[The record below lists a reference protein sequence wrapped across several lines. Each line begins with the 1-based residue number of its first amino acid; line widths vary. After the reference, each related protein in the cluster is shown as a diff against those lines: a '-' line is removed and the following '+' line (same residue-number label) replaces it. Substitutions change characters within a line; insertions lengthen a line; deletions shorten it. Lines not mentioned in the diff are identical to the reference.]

1 MPSVGLT
8 EPEGRMSVL
17 FEEMT
22 REEIRKIAPDAVAVM
37 PTAATEQHG
46 PHMAVGTDT
55 LLVTTVAKRG
65 AEQAADEVAV
75 VITPPLAFGS
85 SYHHYLFGGTL
96 SLTSSTFANVVV
108 EVLEGLVR
116 TGFRHIVVLNGH
128 GGNKDLIG
136 MANQDLVNRLEQPAT
151 VASCNYWDIAMP
163 ALAAADLMPAA
174 RIPGHAGQYETAAIL
189 SLQPDWVDE
198 DARGRVRDMAEEESG
213 LDVDLTGATVQTFGA
228 WGKGPGHTD
237 NPAAA
242 TAEVGAKMID
252 IIVEEVARFFRDFS
266 KLPGPTVD

>member
-1 MPSVGLT
+1 
-8 EPEGRMSVL
+8 MSVL

-22 REEIRKIAPDAVAVM
+22 REEIREVAPGAVAVM

-55 LLVTTVAKRG
+55 LLVTTVAKRA
-65 AEQAADEVAV
+65 AESAAGDVPV
-75 VITPPLAFGS
+75 VITPALAFGS
-85 SYHHYLFGGTL
+85 SWHHYPFGGTL
-96 SLTSSTFANVVV
+96 SLTSATFASVVV
-108 EVLEGLVR
+108 EVLGGLVR
-116 TGFRHIVVLNGH
+116 AGFRHLVVLNGH

-163 ALAAADLMPAA
+163 ALKAADLMPAN
-174 RIPGHAGQYETAAIL
+174 RIPGHAGQYETSAIL
-189 SLQPDWVDE
+189 SLRPDWVDE
-198 DARGRVRDMAEEESG
+198 DARQNVQDMAGKDSG
-213 LDVDLTGATVQTFGA
+213 LDVGLTGATVQTYGA

-242 TAEVGAKMID
+242 SADVGGKMVD
-252 IIVEEVARFFRDFS
+252 IIVAEVARFFRDFA
-266 KLPGPTVD
+266 KVPGPSVD